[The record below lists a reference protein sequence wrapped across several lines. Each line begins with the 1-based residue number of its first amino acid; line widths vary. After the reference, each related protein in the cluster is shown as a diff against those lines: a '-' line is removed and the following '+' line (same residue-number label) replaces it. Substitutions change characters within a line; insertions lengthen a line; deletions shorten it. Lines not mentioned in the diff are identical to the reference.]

1 MHFEGSGVGLA
12 DGLDVCG
19 EWGQNKNDF
28 DIFFCPYNQKLPFTK
43 MGRYWSKLI

>member
-28 DIFFCPYNQKLPFTK
+28 DIFFLSVQPEVAIY
-43 MGRYWSKLI
+43 

>member
-28 DIFFCPYNQKLPFTK
+28 DIFFFVRATRSCHLLRWGDTGQ
-43 MGRYWSKLI
+43 S